1 MALGRRFLFLLLD
14 RWVICDCLK
23 GLTRGLVW
31 LVGDACAQIAS
42 RLRKRMAALEGNDD
56 GLIMLLLFPVL
67 APHLHL
73 EERSS
78 RLGMR

>member
-1 MALGRRFLFLLLD
+1 MFARN
-14 RWVICDCLK
+14 
-23 GLTRGLVW
+23 W
-31 LVGDACAQIAS
+31 LPSCENEWQD
-42 RLRKRMAALEGNDD
+42 NDD

-73 EERSS
+73 EERSC